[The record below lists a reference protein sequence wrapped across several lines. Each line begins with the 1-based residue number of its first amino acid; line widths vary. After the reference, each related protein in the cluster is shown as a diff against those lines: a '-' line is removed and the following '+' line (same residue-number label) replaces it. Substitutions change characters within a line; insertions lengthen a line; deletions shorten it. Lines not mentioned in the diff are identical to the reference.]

1 MEPGLTVPA
10 TLAPFLR
17 GLRHV
22 GAVVPDCTAVAERWA
37 GLLGGSV
44 RYVDGGATR
53 FAFLTVPTGET
64 LEFIEPVSDHFRAM
78 LLGRGHGADHV
89 CFTVTDLPRAVAA
102 LAAVG
107 VRTGHVTPDGF
118 VATPTFRMAY
128 FDPADTGGVLLELV
142 EDLPPSA

>member
-1 MEPGLTVPA
+1 VELGRPL
-10 TLAPFLR
+10 TLAPYLV

-22 GAVVPDCTAVAERWA
+22 GAIVPDCVATAERWQS
-37 GLLGGSV
+37 LLGGTL
-44 RYVDGGATR
+44 RHVDGGATR

-64 LEFIEPVSDHFRAM
+64 LEFIEPVSDHFRAL

-89 CFTVTDLPRAVAA
+89 CFTVTDLPGAVAL
-102 LAAVG
+102 LAEQG

-142 EDLPPSA
+142 EDLSP